1 MRGNKL
7 RKKGITIVV
16 SLCILFI
23 TLTSCS
29 SIKVPPAGVD
39 FESEEYHSEI
49 AEFNYDL
56 SYLTKDGDVAYDTNI
71 FKNVYKQIDDAKD
84 FFIIDIFLYNQIYN
98 RNFGKFPTFAE
109 NFSKKLIDKKK
120 RDENI
125 KIYH

>member
-71 FKNVYKQIDDAKD
+71 FKNVYKQ
-84 FFIIDIFLYNQIYN
+84 
-98 RNFGKFPTFAE
+98 
-109 NFSKKLIDKKK
+109 KKSSLLPDQTSVSTPLVLT
-120 RDENI
+120 N
-125 KIYH
+125 